1 MPVTLIYNTIDRVQL
16 SFTGNTI
23 GLNGNLTVGQQGTQ
37 GTLGAL
43 ITLNTASVFGNFPN
57 GTTGDYTQDSSAAIL
72 QIPSGAEILRAQL
85 TWSGY
90 FDVTTR
96 ALVKNAVT
104 LTTPSSS
111 TFSILPQISNFKA
124 FNATSLAYSNT
135 SDVTSLVSEPGT
147 YSVGAIPVT
156 LVNNDF
162 NIYGGWTLQVAY
174 SLPTLPF
181 RAVALYYNQDIIGG
195 AVSGTQV
202 LTGFSTPVQGT
213 VRGRLLA
220 SAGEGDVTIVGD
232 QLLFGP
238 TSTQLTPVSGPNN
251 FPNNFFAS
259 QINGNDGL
267 LDSSGTFGTRN
278 NINGSPGTNVSGAR
292 QGWDITNVDISG
304 LLTNGLTQVVTRE
317 TSTGDFYV
325 IPVLGLQ
332 IDANSADLNLTK
344 TSSPLDTFVGQ
355 SLTYNVTIANTS
367 EVTASRVVFL
377 DALSSFVIF
386 QSDTLRVNG
395 TIVSGANPS
404 NGVSLPD
411 IVPGGALT
419 VSYDVV
425 VVGLPPQ
432 GILTNVAAANFEF
445 TSLPGGP
452 IVSGTS
458 STSYST
464 NVLVPSFMIT
474 KNAST
479 TQARVGDIITYQVL
493 ITNSGTISSS
503 KGTFTDPLSP
513 SVSFVPGSVV
523 VNGVSI
529 SEANPAVGIS
539 LTSIPPGST
548 LEITYQ
554 VQVNVVPDPAQI
566 VNQATAILDFV
577 TPGGVFESLLQVS
590 NTAVIPV
597 FTTGVNVTK
606 SADHASAFV
615 GETIAYTIIVANA
628 GTTQATDV
636 TVTDP
641 LPDGTELVE
650 GTVTVN
656 GISIS
661 AADPNDGIF
670 IQNIAPQSSVE
681 ISFLVLVNAI
691 PPSRTLVNTAQVVF
705 TPVSDVGPF
714 PPNTASSN
722 TLSIPVVTNSA
733 AASKSTNR
741 TTVLTGEQ
749 ITYTLILS
757 NTGTSV
763 LNNIQVVDP
772 LPLGVDFVL
781 NTFTINGTTYPDLR
795 PDFPVSL
802 PSLLPGE
809 GVTVNYTVF
818 VTGVPITGEL
828 SNQATFTFDFETPD
842 GRRLPGEIDTDTVVI
857 TVAQDA
863 VLVRKSAN
871 AADVIVG
878 EEVTYEIVVEN
889 QSNVTALQPI
899 VTDFIP
905 PGLVFVDGTLL
916 VNGSALPDVDIG
928 AGISIPDIPAG
939 GQSTISFVLFANAFP
954 NTGRYE
960 NTATVS
966 FQVEAQGAA
975 ATVLSNLVSLPVLQ
989 NQTSFTKAASL
1000 SSVFIGD
1007 IYSYHIEF
1015 ANQGTNALSQVTI
1028 TDLIDLGLELT
1039 PGSVTV
1045 SVPAT
1050 VTTTPN
1056 FSILIDSLPVGT
1068 TVAIDFTVTA
1078 AALPP
1083 DFTAYTNTASASF
1096 TFTRAD
1102 GTTVPL
1108 TALSNTVVVPVQSLT
1123 PIPAPTLTV
1132 TKSAN
1137 VATAIIGQTV
1147 TFSISITNTSTA
1159 PIANISLIN
1168 ILNEGLVFLRGS
1180 ITVNGNDQPDLGT
1193 ASVPIGTLLP
1203 DESAIVTVQ
1212 AIILAIP
1219 PSGEVVNRAAVQTD
1233 TFTQPT
1239 NAVVIPVTSA
1249 SLIVDKTVT
1258 PSMAFVGQPLNFTV
1272 NVRNAG
1278 TAVAENVLFRD
1289 PISLGIRI
1297 DPNSVRVNGQ
1307 LVPIGSSSIEGLP
1320 LGNIGVGQTVT
1331 ITFTAIVDSLTSN
1344 GIVINQSFIST
1355 EQAAEGSAPVPIE
1368 IPSNIVAIPNMDPDL
1383 RIIKSSDVSLGF
1395 IGSFI
1400 DYVIDIQNISGSE
1413 LTNFILRDPL
1423 PAGTRFV
1430 RGSLT
1435 VNGVPITN
1443 LLVRPNR
1450 SVQVGT
1456 IEPGQ
1461 SIRIAFQ
1468 LVVVAIPVQGEFAN
1482 QVIAT
1487 YNKALPDGTIVALS
1501 QTSNTLIIPFAE
1513 LNVQMSKRASQSVV
1527 VTCHTLTYQ
1536 VEIINNSNLTLTN
1549 AVLRDQLPVGVL
1561 FQTGSLTI
1569 NGITQP
1575 NGNLSGGLPLQAIA
1589 PRQTV
1594 RIAYQVKVNTDKESI
1609 VNAALLTF
1617 LAQSPDGNQG
1627 RGELTAS
1634 TTVKV
1639 KQEEHE
1645 E

>member
-1 MPVTLIYNTIDRVQL
+1 MPYTLIYNTIDRVQL
-16 SFTGNTI
+16 SLTGNTI
-23 GLNGNLTVGQQGTQ
+23 GLNGNLTVGQQGIQ

-43 ITLNTASVFGNFPN
+43 ITLNSASVFGNFPN
-57 GTTGDYTQDSSAAIL
+57 GTTGDFTQDSSSAIL
-72 QIPSGAEILRAQL
+72 QIPAGAEILRAQL

-90 FDVTTR
+90 FDVNTR
-96 ALVKNAVT
+96 ALVKNPVT
-104 LTTPSSS
+104 FTTPSAG
-111 TFSILPQISNFKA
+111 TVSIVPQISNYKVL
-124 FNATSLAYSNT
+124 NATSLAYSNT
-135 SDVTSLVSEPGT
+135 SDVTSLVSGPGT
-147 YSVGAIPVT
+147 FSVGAIPVT
-156 LVNNDF
+156 LVNNDL

-174 SLPTLPF
+174 SLPNLPF
-181 RAVALYYNQDIIGG
+181 RAVALYYNQDLIGG
-195 AVSGTQV
+195 AVSATQM
-202 LTGFSTPVQGT
+202 LSGFSTPIQGT
-213 VRGRLLA
+213 VRGRLVA
-220 SAGEGDVTIVGD
+220 SAGEGDVAIVGD

-238 TSTQLTPVSGPNN
+238 SDTQLTPVSGPNN
-251 FPNNFFAS
+251 FANNFFAS

-267 LDSSGTFGTRN
+267 LDRSGTFGTRN

-304 LLTNGLTQVVTRE
+304 FLTNGLTQVVTRA
-317 TSTGDFYV
+317 TSTGDFYL

-332 IDANSADLNLTK
+332 IDANSADLTLTK

-355 SLTYNVTIANTS
+355 PLTYIVTIANTS

-395 TIVSGANPS
+395 TVVSGANPS

-411 IVPGGALT
+411 IVPAGTLT

-432 GILTNVAAANFEF
+432 GILTNVASADFEF
-445 TSLPGGP
+445 SSLPGGP
-452 IVSGTS
+452 IVSGSS

-464 NVLVPSFMIT
+464 NVFVPSFTIT
-474 KNAST
+474 KTAST
-479 TQARVGDIITYQVL
+479 SQARVGDIITYQVA
-493 ITNSGTISSS
+493 ITNTGTIASSQ
-503 KGTFTDPLSP
+503 GTLTDPLFP
-513 SVSFVPGSVV
+513 AVSFVPDSVAL
-523 VNGVSI
+523 NG
-529 SEANPAVGIS
+529 ETLANANPAAGIS
-539 LTSIPPGST
+539 LPSIPVGAT
-548 LEITYQ
+548 LTITYQ

-566 VNQATAILDFV
+566 INQATASLDFV
-577 TPGGVFESLLQVS
+577 TSGGVSESLLQVS
-590 NTAVIPV
+590 NNVVIPV
-597 FTTGVNVTK
+597 FTTGVNVIK
-606 SADHASAFV
+606 SADHAAAFV
-615 GETIAYTIIVANA
+615 GESIAYTIIVANA
-628 GTTQATDV
+628 GTTQANDV

-641 LPDGTELVE
+641 LPDGTELVV
-650 GTVTVN
+650 GTVKVN
-656 GISIS
+656 GIPFS
-661 AADPNDGIF
+661 AADPDDGIF
-670 IQNIAPQSSVE
+670 IGNIAPQSSLE

-714 PPNTASSN
+714 PPTTISSN
-722 TLSIPVVTNSA
+722 TLSIPVVANSA
-733 AASKSTNR
+733 AASKSANR
-741 TTVLTGEQ
+741 STVLAGEQ
-749 ITYTLILS
+749 ITYTLVLS
-757 NTGTSV
+757 NTGTTV
-763 LNNIQVVDP
+763 LNNIQVIDP
-772 LPLGVDFVL
+772 LSPGVDFVL
-781 NTFTINGTTYPDLR
+781 DSFTINDTTYPDLR
-795 PDFPVSL
+795 PDFSVSL

-809 GVTVNYTVF
+809 SVTVNYTVF

-828 SNQATFTFDFETPD
+828 SNQATFTFDFEAPD
-842 GRRLPGEIDTDTVVI
+842 GRRSPGEISTDTVVI
-857 TVAQDA
+857 TVAPDA
-863 VLVRKSAN
+863 VIVRKSAN
-871 AADVIVG
+871 ASDVLIG
-878 EEVTYEIVVEN
+878 EEVTYEIVVTN
-889 QSNVTALQPI
+889 QGNFTALQPV

-905 PGLVFVDGTLL
+905 PGLVFVEGTLL
-916 VNGSALPDVDIG
+916 VNGTELPDVDIG
-928 AGISIPDIPAG
+928 GGVSIPDIPPG
-939 GQSTISFVLFANAFP
+939 GQSTISFRLFANAFP

-966 FQVEAQGAA
+966 FQVEAQGAV

-1007 IYSYHIEF
+1007 MYAYHIEF
-1015 ANQGTNALSQVTI
+1015 ANQGTNTLSQITI
-1028 TDLIDLGLELT
+1028 TDLIDLGLELV

-1056 FSILIDSLPVGT
+1056 FSIQIDSLPAGT
-1068 TVAIDFTVTA
+1068 TAAIDFTVTA
-1078 AALPP
+1078 STLPP

-1096 TFTRAD
+1096 VFTRAD

-1108 TALSNTVVVPVQSLT
+1108 TALSDTVVVPVQSLT
-1123 PIPAPTLTV
+1123 PVPTPALTV

-1147 TFSISITNTSTA
+1147 TFSISITNTSTV
-1159 PIANISLIN
+1159 PIANISVIN
-1168 ILNEGLVFLRGS
+1168 ILNEGLNFIRGS
-1180 ITVNGNDQPDLGT
+1180 ITVNGNAQPDLDT

-1203 DESAIVTVQ
+1203 NESAIVTVQ

-1233 TFTQPT
+1233 TFIQPT

-1249 SLIVDKTVT
+1249 SLLVDKTVT

-1297 DPNSVRVNGQ
+1297 DPDSVQVNGQ
-1307 LVPIGSSSIEGLP
+1307 LVPINSSTIEGLP

-1331 ITFTAIVDSLTSN
+1331 ITFTAFVDSITSN
-1344 GIVINQSFIST
+1344 GIILNQSFIST
-1355 EQAAEGSAPVPIE
+1355 EQAAAGSAPVPIE

-1400 DYVIDIQNISGSE
+1400 DYVIDIQNIGGSE
-1413 LTNFILRDPL
+1413 LTNFIVRDPL

-1430 RGSLT
+1430 RGSLMID
-1435 VNGVPITN
+1435 GVPIRD
-1443 LLVRPNR
+1443 LLARPNR
-1450 SVQVGT
+1450 SLQVGT
-1456 IEPGQ
+1456 IQPNQ

-1482 QVIAT
+1482 QAIAT
-1487 YNKALPDGTIVALS
+1487 YNKALPDGTIVSLS
-1501 QTSNTLIIPFAE
+1501 QTSNTLIIPFVE

-1527 VTCHTLTYQ
+1527 VTCHPLMYQ
-1536 VEIINNSNLTLTN
+1536 VDIINNSNLTLTN
-1549 AVLRDQLPVGVL
+1549 AVFIDRLPVGVI
-1561 FQTGSLTI
+1561 FKSDSFTI
-1569 NGITQP
+1569 NGVLQS
-1575 NGNLSGGLPLQAIA
+1575 NVNLVGGVPLQAIA
-1589 PRQTV
+1589 PSQSV
-1594 RIAYQVKVNTDKESI
+1594 RITYKVKVITDQGTI
-1609 VNAALLTF
+1609 QNAALLTF
-1617 LAQSPDGNQG
+1617 LAQSADGNQG

-1634 TTVKV
+1634 STVTV